1 MPPSASVL
9 QLLELAL
16 LTLQDGIAVL
26 SSDGVLQYINKSAQQ
41 ICFRSYGTTPA
52 AGKYFFD
59 FITDKKQ
66 AREACSSFER
76 ALRHQSSVRKVQ
88 VRIGDLESWFE
99 MGYYPMAA
107 ENGTVSYVCATA
119 KDITESVM
127 LERKLTLQRQTQ
139 KNEVIR
145 AALEAQGRERS
156 FIGRELHDNVNQ
168 VLTTVRLY
176 LDMNLQKEVPDK
188 VILEKTLQHVDFC
201 IREIRN
207 LSHRLNPFDWLE
219 NSQEPLQEL
228 LQGLVGSI
236 NDTGKIQ
243 INFFHHGMDKLRLG
257 YEMRTS
263 IYRVVQELLTNI
275 LKHAG
280 ATMVDFFLVGTS
292 LNLSLRISD
301 NGSGFDMAQTQ
312 AGSGIKS
319 IRQRVHDL
327 GGGLQFHTSKGEGC
341 TARVEIPLAGEVSG

>member
-1 MPPSASVL
+1 MKEPPSDMPPSASVL

-156 FIGRELHDNVNQ
+156 FMVDGAN
-168 VLTTVRLY
+168 
-176 LDMNLQKEVPDK
+176 K
-188 VILEKTLQHVDFC
+188 VKNGNGCAGLRFIQD
-201 IREIRN
+201 
-207 LSHRLNPFDWLE
+207 RLNREPVISSDRILADWSNTCVVTITSSTPVLST
-219 NSQEPLQEL
+219 NDFNDRSMVAAEPMK
-228 LQGLVGSI
+228 VYSI
-236 NDTGKIQ
+236 
-243 INFFHHGMDKLRLG
+243 
-257 YEMRTS
+257 S
-263 IYRVVQELLTNI
+263 C
-275 LKHAG
+275 
-280 ATMVDFFLVGTS
+280 
-292 LNLSLRISD
+292 
-301 NGSGFDMAQTQ
+301 
-312 AGSGIKS
+312 
-319 IRQRVHDL
+319 
-327 GGGLQFHTSKGEGC
+327 C
-341 TARVEIPLAGEVSG
+341 TAAFS